1 MGSLLKLLHSTH
13 KKGNI
18 MEQSLLILL
27 ILAAGVVTTL
37 YKGINIVPQGEEW
50 IVERLGKFSR
60 TLNPGL
66 NIILPY
72 VEKVRERIS
81 TRDII
86 LDIPQQEVITKD
98 NAVILTNA
106 IAFVRVT
113 KPQDAIYGIE
123 NFKLAIQQ
131 LIMTTLRSIL
141 GEMKLD
147 EALSNRDHIKA
158 KLKDQIIDDVADWG
172 VTVKSVEIQDINPS
186 QSMQASMERQAA
198 AERERRAIETTA
210 EGNKNAAILEADG
223 KLAAAE
229 REAKAQIA
237 LANASAEAI
246 GKISA
251 SIQGQELPAMF
262 LLGDR
267 YINSLEKISQSQ
279 NSKFVIYPADLQ
291 AAIKGM
297 LGNAFKQ

>member
-1 MGSLLKLLHSTH
+1 
-13 KKGNI
+13 
-18 MEQSLLILL
+18 MEGLNVVV
-27 ILAAGVVTTL
+27 ILAILVVVTL

-50 IVERLGKFSR
+50 LVERLGKFSR
-60 TLNPGL
+60 VLKPGL
-66 NIILPY
+66 NIIVPY
-72 VEKVRERIS
+72 IEAVRQKIT

-106 IAFVRVT
+106 VAFIRVT
-113 KPQDAIYGIE
+113 KPENALYGVE
-123 NFKLAIQQ
+123 DFRLAIQQ

-141 GEMKLD
+141 GEMSLD
-147 EALSNRDHIKA
+147 EALSNREQIKN
-158 KLKDQIIDDVADWG
+158 KLKDGIIDDVADWG

-186 QSMQASMERQAA
+186 ASMQESMERQAA

-229 REAKAQIA
+229 REAKAQIT

-246 GKISA
+246 KMISEN
-251 SIQGQELPAMF
+251 IQDKELPAMF

-267 YINSLEKISQSQ
+267 YINSLEKISQSS

-291 AAIKGM
+291 GAIKGM
-297 LGNAFKQ
+297 LGTVFKK

>member
-1 MGSLLKLLHSTH
+1 
-13 KKGNI
+13 
-18 MEQSLLILL
+18 MEALNVVV
-27 ILAAGVVTTL
+27 ILAVLVVVTL

-50 IVERLGKFSR
+50 LVERLGKFSR
-60 TLNPGL
+60 VLKPGL
-66 NIILPY
+66 NIIIPY
-72 VEKVRERIS
+72 IEAVRQKIT

-86 LDIPQQEVITKD
+86 LDIPQQEVITRD

-106 IAFVRVT
+106 VAFVRVT
-113 KPQDAIYGIE
+113 KPENALYGVE
-123 NFKLAIQQ
+123 NFRVAIQQ

-141 GEMKLD
+141 GEMSLD
-147 EALSNRDHIKA
+147 EALSNREHIKN

-186 QSMQASMERQAA
+186 ASMQESMERQAA

-229 REAKAQIA
+229 REAKAQIT

-246 GKISA
+246 KMISEN
-251 SIQGQELPAMF
+251 IQDKELPAMF

-267 YINSLEKISQSQ
+267 YINSLEKISQSA

-291 AAIKGM
+291 GAIKGM
-297 LGNAFKQ
+297 LGNVFKK

>member
-1 MGSLLKLLHSTH
+1 MEAL
-13 KKGNI
+13 NI
-18 MEQSLLILL
+18 VVILV
-27 ILAAGVVTTL
+27 IGVIVTL

-50 IVERLGKFSR
+50 VVERLGKFSR
-60 TLNPGL
+60 TLTPGL
-66 NIILPY
+66 NIIIPY
-72 VEKVRERIS
+72 IEAVRQRIT

-86 LDIPQQEVITKD
+86 LDIPQQEVITRD

-106 IAFVRVT
+106 VTFIRVT
-113 KPQDAIYGIE
+113 NPRDALYGIE
-123 NFKLAIQQ
+123 DFRLAIQQ
-131 LIMTTLRSIL
+131 LVMTTLRSIL
-141 GEMKLD
+141 GEMTLD
-147 EALSNRDHIKA
+147 EALSNRDQIKTR
-158 KLKDQIIDDVADWG
+158 LKDQIVDDVADWG
-172 VTVKSVEIQDINPS
+172 VTVKSVEIQDIAPS

-229 REAKAQIA
+229 REAKAQIV

-246 GKISA
+246 RMISEN
-251 SIQGQELPAMF
+251 IKDQELPAMF

-267 YINSLEKISQSQ
+267 YITSLEKISKSA

-291 AAIKGM
+291 GAIKGM
-297 LGNAFKQ
+297 LGNVFKK

>member
-1 MGSLLKLLHSTH
+1 MEVSL
-13 KKGNI
+13 I
-18 MEQSLLILL
+18 ILI
-27 ILAAGVVTTL
+27 ILAVGIVTTL

-50 IVERLGKFSR
+50 IIERLGKFSR
-60 TLNPGL
+60 TLSPGL

-72 VEKVRERIS
+72 IDNVRTKIT

-106 IAFVRVT
+106 ITFIRVT
-113 KPQDAIYGIE
+113 KPQDAIYGVE
-123 NFKLAIQQ
+123 DFRMAIQQ
-131 LIMTTLRSIL
+131 LVMTTLRSIL

-147 EALSNRDHIKA
+147 EALSNREYIKA
-158 KLKDQIIDDVADWG
+158 KLKEQIIDDVADWG
-172 VTVKSVEIQDINPS
+172 VTVKSVEIQDISPS
-186 QSMQASMERQAA
+186 ASMQASMERQAA

-223 KLAAAE
+223 KLAAAQ
-229 REAKAQIA
+229 REAQAQVA
-237 LANASAEAI
+237 LAAASAKAI
-246 GKISA
+246 SQISNA
-251 SIQGQELPAMF
+251 VQGQEIPAMF

-267 YINSLEKISQSQ
+267 YISSLEKISESQ

-291 AAIKGM
+291 GAIKGM
-297 LGNAFKQ
+297 LGNTFSK

>member
-1 MGSLLKLLHSTH
+1 
-13 KKGNI
+13 
-18 MEQSLLILL
+18 MEAPLVILL
-27 ILAAGVVTTL
+27 IVTAGIVITL

-50 IVERLGKFSR
+50 VVEKLGKFSR
-60 TLNPGL
+60 TLKPGL
-66 NIILPY
+66 NIIIPY
-72 VEKVRERIS
+72 LDVIRKRIS

-86 LDIPQQEVITKD
+86 LDVPQQEVITKD

-106 IAFVRVT
+106 IAFIRVT
-113 KPQDAIYGIE
+113 KPQDAIYGVE
-123 NFKLAIQQ
+123 DFSMAIQQ
-131 LIMTTLRSIL
+131 LVMTTLRSIL

-147 EALSNRDHIKA
+147 EALSNREHIKA
-158 KLKDQIIDDVADWG
+158 KLKEQIIDDVSDWG

-186 QSMQASMERQAA
+186 PSMQASMERQAA

-223 KLAAAE
+223 KLAAAQ
-229 REAKAQIA
+229 REAQAQVA
-237 LANASAEAI
+237 LAAASAKAI
-246 GKISA
+246 SQISN

-267 YINSLEKISQSQ
+267 YISSLEKMSESE

-291 AAIKGM
+291 GAIKGM
-297 LGNAFKQ
+297 LGGAFKQ

>member
-1 MGSLLKLLHSTH
+1 METLHNLSGLLNVV
-13 KKGNI
+13 G
-18 MEQSLLILL
+18 
-27 ILAAGVVTTL
+27 ILALLVIITL

-50 IVERLGKFSR
+50 VVERLGKFSR
-60 TLNPGL
+60 TLRPGL
-66 NIILPY
+66 NLIVPY
-72 VEKVRERIS
+72 IESIREKIT

-86 LDIPQQEVITKD
+86 LDIPQQEVITRD

-106 IAFVRVT
+106 VTFLRVT
-113 KPQDAIYGIE
+113 KPENALYGVE
-123 NFKLAIQQ
+123 NFRLAIQQ
-131 LIMTTLRSIL
+131 LVMTTLRSIL
-141 GEMKLD
+141 GEMSLD

-186 QSMQASMERQAA
+186 ASMQKAMEQQAA
-198 AERERRAIETTA
+198 AERERRAVETMA

-246 GKISA
+246 RMISEN
-251 SIQGQELPAMF
+251 IQDKELPAMF

-267 YINSLEKISQSQ
+267 YINSLEKISQSD

-291 AAIKGM
+291 GAIKGM
-297 LGNAFKQ
+297 LGSVFKK

>member
-1 MGSLLKLLHSTH
+1 
-13 KKGNI
+13 
-18 MEQSLLILL
+18 MEALNVVV
-27 ILAAGVVTTL
+27 ILAVLVVVTL

-50 IVERLGKFSR
+50 LVERLGKFSR
-60 TLNPGL
+60 VLKPGL
-66 NIILPY
+66 NIIIPY
-72 VEKVRERIS
+72 IDAVRQKIT

-86 LDIPQQEVITKD
+86 LDIPQQEVITRD

-106 IAFVRVT
+106 VAFIRVT
-113 KPQDAIYGIE
+113 KPENALYGVEDFRI
-123 NFKLAIQQ
+123 AIQQ

-141 GEMKLD
+141 GEMSLD
-147 EALSNRDHIKA
+147 EALSNREHIKN
-158 KLKDQIIDDVADWG
+158 KLKDAIIDDVADWG

-186 QSMQASMERQAA
+186 ASMQDSMERQAA

-229 REAKAQIA
+229 REAKAQIV

-246 GKISA
+246 RMISEN
-251 SIQGQELPAMF
+251 IQDNELPAMF

-267 YINSLEKISQSQ
+267 YINSLEKISESP

-291 AAIKGM
+291 GAIKGM
-297 LGNAFKQ
+297 LGNAFKK

>member
-1 MGSLLKLLHSTH
+1 
-13 KKGNI
+13 
-18 MEQSLLILL
+18 MEALNVVV
-27 ILAAGVVTTL
+27 ILAVLVVVTL

-50 IVERLGKFSR
+50 LVERLGKFSR
-60 TLNPGL
+60 VLKPGL
-66 NIILPY
+66 NIIVPY
-72 VEKVRERIS
+72 IEAVRQKIT

-86 LDIPQQEVITKD
+86 LDIPQQEVITRD

-106 IAFVRVT
+106 VAFVRVT
-113 KPQDAIYGIE
+113 KPENALYGVEDFRI
-123 NFKLAIQQ
+123 AIQQ

-141 GEMKLD
+141 GEMSLD
-147 EALSNRDHIKA
+147 EALSNREHIKN

-186 QSMQASMERQAA
+186 ASMQESMERQAA

-229 REAKAQIA
+229 REAKAQIT

-246 GKISA
+246 RMISEN
-251 SIQGQELPAMF
+251 IQDKELPAMF

-267 YINSLEKISQSQ
+267 YINSLEKISESP

-291 AAIKGM
+291 GAIKGM
-297 LGNAFKQ
+297 LGNVFKT

>member
-1 MGSLLKLLHSTH
+1 MEML
-13 KKGNI
+13 NI
-18 MEQSLLILL
+18 VVILV
-27 ILAAGVVTTL
+27 IGIIITL

-50 IVERLGKFSR
+50 VVERLGKYAK

-66 NIILPY
+66 NIIVPY
-72 VEKVRERIS
+72 LEKVRERIS

-86 LDIPQQEVITKD
+86 LDIPQQEVITRD

-106 IAFVRVT
+106 VAFIRVT
-113 KPQDAIYGIE
+113 NPRDALYGIE
-123 NFKLAIQQ
+123 NFRLAIQQ

-141 GEMKLD
+141 GEMTLD
-147 EALSNRDHIKA
+147 EALSNRENIKTR
-158 KLKDQIIDDVADWG
+158 LKDQIVDDVADWG
-172 VTVKSVEIQDINPS
+172 VTVKSVEIQDISPS
-186 QSMQASMERQAA
+186 ASMQDSMERQAA

-229 REAKAQIA
+229 REAKGQIV

-246 GKISA
+246 KMISDN
-251 SIQGQELPAMF
+251 IQDKELPAMF

-267 YINSLEKISQSQ
+267 YINSLEKISQSP

-291 AAIKGM
+291 GAIKGM
-297 LGNAFKQ
+297 LGNVFKK